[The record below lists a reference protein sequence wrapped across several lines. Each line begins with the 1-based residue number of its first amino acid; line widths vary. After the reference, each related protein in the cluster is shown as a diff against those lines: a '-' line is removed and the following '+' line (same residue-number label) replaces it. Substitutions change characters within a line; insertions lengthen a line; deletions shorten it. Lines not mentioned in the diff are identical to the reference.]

1 MRNRLKMELINNY
14 VDIYK
19 ILYSCKYLLHAVN
32 DLEGSEC
39 ILKAIKDSLKLKDN
53 YEKSFSKLHIA
64 DTSFLL
70 LKKQLEEGL
79 NHPHSENF
87 TPVNLNKINEAN
99 TKIYKKL
106 IDTSLRYKLDI

>member
-19 ILYSCKYLLHAVN
+19 ILYSCKYLLHVVN
-32 DLEGSEC
+32 DLESSAS
-39 ILKAIKDSLKLKDN
+39 ILKAIKDSLKLKDD
-53 YEKSFSKLHIA
+53 YEKSFCKLHIA
-64 DTSFLL
+64 DSSFLI
-70 LKKQLEEGL
+70 LKKELEIGL

-99 TKIYKKL
+99 TKIHQKL